1 MMTLEPKFYSSFAS
15 SYNYD
20 LDFAIR
26 LSSPLSVDSSRMR
39 VMMLNT
45 AYNGDVVW
53 KFQEVGSSTWK
64 TIYTSTGF
72 DGAGVVDATADLSSW
87 RVQTE
92 TTGGTVIATSG
103 VYTETSADA
112 GMGMHI
118 NLIGTSGSEQII
130 IVRGCGTAGSN
141 CNSCSSSSNALE
153 VWVIVVIVVAAVLVT
168 GSAIGLTVWCCN
180 KSDSA
185 ESGHGSDVQ
194 ESNPTGVVIQDTTNK
209 ELQTEE
215 GQC

>member
-1 MMTLEPKFYSSFAS
+1 MMTLEQSFYSSFAS

-20 LDFAIR
+20 LDFTI
-26 LSSPLSVDSSRMR
+26 SVDSPLSVDSSQARLFL
-39 VMMLNT
+39 LNT

-53 KFQEVGSSTWK
+53 KGQTVGSSTWE
-64 TIYTSTGF
+64 TLLTSTGF
-72 DGAGVVDATADLSSW
+72 DGGSVVDSTMDLTSW

-103 VYTETSADA
+103 VYTTTSADA

-141 CNSCSSSSNALE
+141 CNSCSSSNNALE
-153 VWVIVVIVVAAVLVT
+153 VWIIVVIVVAAVLVT
-168 GSAIGLTVWCCN
+168 GSAIGLAAWCCN
-180 KSDSA
+180 KSDST

-194 ESNPTGVVIQDTTNK
+194 ESNPTGVVLQDTTN
-209 ELQTEE
+209 
-215 GQC
+215 